1 MYDKQILEENS
12 VLVVVLWHVY
22 HETTSCSGIES
33 RTGGLC
39 ESLYGKHQ
47 PFVGSDL
54 SHCAFA

>member
-12 VLVVVLWHVY
+12 VLVVVLWYVY
-22 HETTSCSGIES
+22 HEATNCSGIES